1 MLKAIIDFQLMING
15 TLNSYII
22 LLIFIKVEFKIN
34 WRKLNE
40 GVIWKINSI
49 KGKAIRLYNTI
60 SDLKG
65 YSGVNDI
72 TNDEMIF
79 LKSYFILSNK
89 AKSINDSAS
98 QEIEHN
104 DILKQHIKLII
115 DNSNNFRNVK
125 IKFLL
130 NHCKETY
137 FLEEGMFIKL
147 CDEAYRNKY
156 KY

>member
-1 MLKAIIDFQLMING
+1 MKNKFD
-15 TLNSYII
+15 
-22 LLIFIKVEFKIN
+22 
-34 WRKLNE
+34 
-40 GVIWKINSI
+40 